1 MKRQRKEYYL
11 EFLWSVHYCKIN
23 QRTSLEDDDIWAK
36 INVSVNG
43 KMNAILHNDVRPK
56 QKNLKSELNIMV
68 E

>member
-1 MKRQRKEYYL
+1 MTIYEQKSMECQ
-11 EFLWSVHYCKIN
+11 W
-23 QRTSLEDDDIWAK
+23 
-36 INVSVNG
+36 